1 MYISIIFLPFL
12 GALLSNRWNGYIY
25 GPYLSLLTIFLSFIF
40 SLIAFYEIGFLGSN
54 VSIELGKWLE
64 YGQWEIGWTFIFDT
78 LTVSM
83 LIPVITI
90 SLLVQLYSINYME
103 SDPHKIRFFS
113 YLSIF
118 SFFMLLLI
126 TGDNFLILFLGWEGV
141 GLASYLLINFWF
153 TRLAANFAALKAF
166 LINRIGDW
174 GFMIGILLIFS
185 IIEDISLSN
194 LLVLGLYLNP
204 DLTFLLL
211 IFLLIGAMAKSAQ
224 FGLHT
229 WLADAMEGW

>member
-1 MYISIIFLPFL
+1 
-12 GALLSNRWNGYIY
+12 
-25 GPYLSLLTIFLSFIF
+25 
-40 SLIAFYEIGFLGSN
+40 
-54 VSIELGKWLE
+54 
-64 YGQWEIGWTFIFDT
+64 
-78 LTVSM
+78 
-83 LIPVITI
+83 
-90 SLLVQLYSINYME
+90 ME